1 MVYMHLLD
9 EKVLGWIYLQV
20 ACEIRGHYR
29 YCSHHKPSHWHFRS
43 TKNVHPRII
52 LEICQCTADIIA
64 RTYPAYS
71 ISRKDFD
78 KFATGQSLHFGF
90 PLSACSR
97 DIKLEL
103 YPRDVIHHGF
113 RRYQIKED
121 DWEAFQPYLRKLMV
135 DVTDPVERKGDVV
148 VIEALGVERYQILR
162 FDFDGARYLAIFN
175 EIARELRSM
184 NFERVEVFLDD
195 RRSGDRKGF
204 EKMWTVIQ
212 HRT

>member
-1 MVYMHLLD
+1 
-9 EKVLGWIYLQV
+9 
-20 ACEIRGHYR
+20 
-29 YCSHHKPSHWHFRS
+29 
-43 TKNVHPRII
+43 
-52 LEICQCTADIIA
+52 
-64 RTYPAYS
+64 
-71 ISRKDFD
+71 
-78 KFATGQSLHFGF
+78 
-90 PLSACSR
+90 
-97 DIKLEL
+97 
-103 YPRDVIHHGF
+103 VIHHGF